1 MVRKSVV
8 VAIAAITAT
17 IAFAASAPAQNNR
30 QLLPGHVAK
39 ENITKVNSEIH
50 WNTSLNSSLEQ
61 ARQSHKMVLWLH
73 MIGKMDGA
81 T

>member
-1 MVRKSVV
+1 MVRKSV

-17 IAFAASAPAQNNR
+17 IAFAASAPAQNRN
-30 QLLPGHVAK
+30 LLPGHVAK

-50 WNTSLNSSLEQ
+50 WNRSLNEALAE
-61 ARQSHKMVLWLH
+61 ARASHKMVLWLH